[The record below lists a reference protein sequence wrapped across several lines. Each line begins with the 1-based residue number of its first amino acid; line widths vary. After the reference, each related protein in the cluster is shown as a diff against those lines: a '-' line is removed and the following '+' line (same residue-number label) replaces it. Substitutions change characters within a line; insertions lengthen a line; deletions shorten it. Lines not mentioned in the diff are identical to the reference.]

1 MELSRKKCKI
11 AILLYCLHTAGV
23 LHTFVIITFWTLVHL
38 FNETNVLE
46 NYWIFSKSIL
56 WEPVMHSRVHFNISL
71 ILHSLVHFSINFI
84 KRINCNECIQGSY
97 SYCNIAYFPSIL
109 ISVLWTDHFRKTELK
124 MFKFCRF

>member
-1 MELSRKKCKI
+1 
-11 AILLYCLHTAGV
+11 
-23 LHTFVIITFWTLVHL
+23 
-38 FNETNVLE
+38 
-46 NYWIFSKSIL
+46 
-56 WEPVMHSRVHFNISL
+56 MHSRVHFSISL

-124 MFKFCRF
+124 MSILIRQRRICSHFLIYNGMNHKYKYLTEIGKRRGRAMGEEERGGGYFYTTYHYCNISDRDS